1 MRAEIAFKMCV
12 VSPSETV
19 WSSSYELFCVGSK
32 KYLTW
37 RVILTCFVSSMGPF
51 WKGFGVILRYT
62 NSSTKMS
69 TKIIQTLFDFAS
81 KMVPIDLQIAFGV
94 QFGLGNAFS
103 AAFHSKTPPILE
115 PKFNQ
120 NQSGSNQKSKKS
132 IIEVDVI
139 F

>member
-1 MRAEIAFKMCV
+1 
-12 VSPSETV
+12 
-19 WSSSYELFCVGSK
+19 
-32 KYLTW
+32 
-37 RVILTCFVSSMGPF
+37 
-51 WKGFGVILRYT
+51 
-62 NSSTKMS
+62 
-69 TKIIQTLFDFAS
+69 
-81 KMVPIDLQIAFGV
+81 MVPIDLQIAFGV

-139 F
+139 FLKIFIEILIDFDARIDWIVNQFET